1 MVGHASTLARPEV
14 HSTTSDVYRQAG
26 PKFLEA
32 ARGFMDR
39 WGVSEARNPD
49 HRDISWSRG
58 SLAQALIKIMNH
70 APALPLSSSL
80 S

>member
-32 ARGFMDR
+32 ARGFVDR
-39 WGVSEARNPD
+39 WGVSEARNP
-49 HRDISWSRG
+49 IIVIYRG
-58 SLAQALIKIMNH
+58 H
-70 APALPLSSSL
+70 ADP
-80 S
+80 